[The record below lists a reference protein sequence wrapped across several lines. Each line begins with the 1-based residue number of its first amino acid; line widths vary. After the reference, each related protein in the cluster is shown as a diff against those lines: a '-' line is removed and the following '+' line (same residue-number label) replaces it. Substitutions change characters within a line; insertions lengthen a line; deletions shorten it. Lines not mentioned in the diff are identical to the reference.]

1 MQRQPLSSTRRRA
14 AVFLGFGCL
23 LVSYR
28 SLAAKYVLIA
38 RAAVLEPGGALFT
51 YSYIISAPQCA
62 KGGAYDVSAREPK
75 FLQISIF
82 TVCVHLAG
90 AASLADSADFES
102 KGCVRSILDV

>member
-1 MQRQPLSSTRRRA
+1 M
-14 AVFLGFGCL
+14 
-23 LVSYR
+23 SYWP
-28 SLAAKYVLIA
+28 LAAEYSAKT
-38 RAAVLEPGGALFT
+38 AAFLEPGGALFT